1 VSGTSDGFEKFM
13 IQSSSY
19 ETVTRTLI
27 FVELWSDVVD
37 ASLNKIVLAE
47 CPTLVVPFFR
57 TTGWGDG
64 DATVVGVTSVLPHR
78 TQNGRGS
85 F

>member
-1 VSGTSDGFEKFM
+1 M

-37 ASLNKIVLAE
+37 ATLKKIVLTV
-47 CPTLVVPFFR
+47 CPILIVPVFR
-57 TTGWGDG
+57 TTG
-64 DATVVGVTSVLPHR
+64 
-78 TQNGRGS
+78 
-85 F
+85 

>member
-1 VSGTSDGFEKFM
+1 VSGTLNGFEKFM

-37 ASLNKIVLAE
+37 ATLKKIVLTV
-47 CPTLVVPFFR
+47 CPILIVPVFR
-57 TTGWGDG
+57 TTG
-64 DATVVGVTSVLPHR
+64 
-78 TQNGRGS
+78 
-85 F
+85 